1 MILCCKTCGN
11 CMRTDNVEQICD
23 YCGGNTE
30 VLFTNEELEYINR
43 YELDDMICTSREK
56 YKINSEDYNEDL
68 WKNREYKEKVNKVA
82 SENINAQSHM
92 LTTGFN
98 FEGYSIK
105 MYKGVTSGQVVLG
118 TGFLSEFTAEFAD
131 FFGVSSNKFADKLE
145 SAKNAAVQRL
155 INKSV
160 SLGGNAIIG
169 LDFDYIVFATNM
181 IGVIANGTSV
191 IIEKD

>member
-11 CMRTDNVEQICD
+11 CMKTDNMEQSCD
-23 YCGGNTE
+23 YCGGKTA
-30 VLFTNEELEYINR
+30 VLFTNEELECISK
-43 YELDDMICTSREK
+43 YELDDMICTLREK
-56 YKINSEDYNEDL
+56 YKIDNEDYNEDL
-68 WKNREYKEKVNKVA
+68 WKNREYKEKASKLA
-82 SENINAQSHM
+82 SENINAKSHM
-92 LTTGFN
+92 LTTGFS
-98 FEGYSIK
+98 FEGYTIK

-131 FFGVSSNKFADKLE
+131 FFGVGSNKFADKLE
-145 SAKNAAVQRL
+145 SAKNAAIQRL

-169 LDFDYIVFATNM
+169 LDFDYIVFANNM
-181 IGVIANGTSV
+181 IGVVANGTSV

>member
-1 MILCCKTCGN
+1 MILCCRTCGN
-11 CMRTDNVEQICD
+11 CMKTDNMEQGCD
-23 YCGGNTE
+23 YCGGSTE
-30 VLFTNEELEYINR
+30 VLFTNEELECINK
-43 YELDDMICTSREK
+43 YELDDMICTLREK
-56 YKINSEDYNEDL
+56 YKIDNADYNEDL
-68 WKNREYKEKVNKVA
+68 WKNREYKEKASKIA
-82 SENINAQSHM
+82 SENANAKSHM

-131 FFGVSSNKFADKLE
+131 FFGVNSNRFADKLE

-169 LDFDYIVFATNM
+169 LDFDYIVFSNNM
-181 IGVIANGTSV
+181 IGVVANGTSV

>member
-11 CMRTDNVEQICD
+11 CMRTDNREQSCD

-30 VLFTNEELEYINR
+30 VLFSNEELKCINK
-43 YELDDMICTSREK
+43 YELDDMIYASREK
-56 YKINSEDYNEDL
+56 YKIDNEEYNEEL
-68 WKNREYKEKVNKVA
+68 WNNRAYKEKVNKVA
-82 SENINAQSHM
+82 IANANVQSHM

-145 SAKNAAVQRL
+145 SAKNAAVQKL

-160 SLGGNAIIG
+160 LLGGNAIIG
-169 LDFDYIVFATNM
+169 LDFDYIVFANNM
-181 IGVIANGTSV
+181 IGVVANGTSV
-191 IIEKD
+191 IIEKE

>member
-11 CMRTDNVEQICD
+11 CMKTDTIEKSCD
-23 YCGGNTE
+23 YCGGNTD
-30 VLFTNEELEYINR
+30 VLFTNEELEYINK
-43 YELDDMICTSREK
+43 YELDDMIYASREK
-56 YKINSEDYNEDL
+56 YKINNEDYNEDL
-68 WKNREYKEKVNKVA
+68 WKNREYKEKINKIA
-82 SENINAQSHM
+82 SENVNIQSHM

-131 FFGVSSNKFADKLE
+131 FFGVHSNKFADKLE
-145 SAKNAAVQRL
+145 SAKNAAVQKL
-155 INKSV
+155 INKSA

-169 LDFDYIVFATNM
+169 LDFDYITFANNM
-181 IGVIANGTSV
+181 IGVVANGTSV